1 MISSKSSYLNF
12 QTNRNASPKFLLEE
26 PPYLSTSECTISA
39 MELTNLMTSFFKI
52 SVNSEKN
59 LISQKPKIQITFFPF
74 IKGFNFSYSKFF
86 IIISVPASP
95 NPKANSLP
103 DLIRVLIN
111 KDVSYFS
118 FSYSYI
124 LLQAFIFIITS
135 NFIFFSSAFLDA
147 STGLA

>member
-1 MISSKSSYLNF
+1 MSI
-12 QTNRNASPKFLLEE
+12 
-26 PPYLSTSECTISA
+26 SECTISA
-39 MELTNLMTSFFKI
+39 IEFTNLITSFFKI

-59 LISQKPKIQITFFPF
+59 FISQNPNIHITFLPL
-74 IKGFNFSYSKFF
+74 IKGFNFSYSKFL

-95 NPKANSLP
+95 KPNANNLP
-103 DLIRVLIN
+103 DFISVLIN

-124 LLQAFIFIITS
+124 LRQAFIFIMTS

-147 STGLA
+147 STGLAYILLI